1 MLLAHMVS
9 FSRGILTAEW
19 LQPGQPGGTIRD
31 PGDSEEDNYPG
42 PQKQKLPREL
52 SFLLPP

>member
-1 MLLAHMVS
+1 MLLAHMVC
-9 FSRGILTAEW
+9 FSSGILTAEW